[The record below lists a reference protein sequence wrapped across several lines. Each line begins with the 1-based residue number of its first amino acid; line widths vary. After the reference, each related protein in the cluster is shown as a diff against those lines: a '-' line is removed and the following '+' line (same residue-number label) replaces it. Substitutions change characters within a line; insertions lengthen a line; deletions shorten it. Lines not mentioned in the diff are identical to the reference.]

1 MCNLP
6 VPYSIEVTGSHHGKP
21 AKRNDCSYSLSPIPS
36 HIPSLRVASQPASK
50 QKQEVIA
57 PNKAE
62 NSKYSFISRG
72 EEKNGSSLKDIMER
86 MAGREV

>member
-1 MCNLP
+1 M
-6 VPYSIEVTGSHHGKP
+6 EVTGSHHGKP
-21 AKRNDCSYSLSPIPS
+21 AKRNDCSYPLSPIPS

-62 NSKYSFISRG
+62 DRKYSFYLTGRT
-72 EEKNGSSLKDIMER
+72 EEWL
-86 MAGREV
+86 